1 MVRNSAPVSYTHL
14 DVYKRQKQWIIQRFR
29 RLACRS
35 FGLWCRN
42 VAEHQLGQ
50 LVSFAVPPVVKSGI
64 KACDFDVMLD
74 KDHENHDH
82 DMKYLHGHNE
92 NTAGESEIHIH
103 EHGIADHACAHETES
118 VHCHHHHEHRGVK
131 EIAHIIEHLSLIHI

>member
-1 MVRNSAPVSYTHL
+1 MDRVLHRLPVSG
-14 DVYKRQKQWIIQRFR
+14 IQIKT
-29 RLACRS
+29 
-35 FGLWCRN
+35 GK
-42 VAEHQLGQ
+42 
-50 LVSFAVPPVVKSGI
+50 VVKSGI
-64 KACDFDVMLD
+64 AACDFDVMLD
-74 KDHENHDH
+74 KDYENHDH

-131 EIAHIIEHLSLIHI
+131 EIAHIIEHSAMTDNAKKIALRIFEAEPPE